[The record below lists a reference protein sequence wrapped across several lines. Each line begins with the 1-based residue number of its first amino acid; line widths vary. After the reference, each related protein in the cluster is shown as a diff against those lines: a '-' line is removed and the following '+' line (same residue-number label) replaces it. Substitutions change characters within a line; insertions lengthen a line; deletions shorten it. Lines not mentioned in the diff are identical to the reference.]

1 VSHWIVYAINNLV
14 QIALIVFMG
23 REAGRPRRSFIIT
36 YSVIAGIWAVLNTL
50 VFAVFRLKNGDNIVN
65 DTQTVIFFVILYLF
79 TEGKVIQRLRAIA
92 ANCIAAIL
100 TELSIRLVIVSV
112 YKIPLSELEYINTT
126 RTVVSILALEIFY
139 AWIMVIL
146 LLFRIRDEEFR
157 RMRPICII
165 NALLAVMFGAI
176 SVIYN
181 TGGANKMN
189 TQDIFVNQITHC
201 LITIL
206 LMILYYAMK
215 SSIEKVRSEEQLA
228 GIESYMQHT
237 RDFYDLAQQ
246 RYDDAAK
253 IRHDIR
259 NQVQTIEYLMSE
271 NDLDESKKSL
281 EALRGKYSEMSPAV
295 YSEVPA
301 VNVIMALKMNEC
313 AGNGI
318 RTDIVLRDCKSLP
331 LDNYE
336 ICSLFSNILD
346 NAIRSCKQAENGHI
360 RIRSQV
366 FGDNFILKAENSL
379 PEVQASSS
387 RSRRK
392 GYGLEII
399 RSIIRKYD
407 GTFSTESSEDNFT
420 TLITIP
426 VKCAE

>member
-1 VSHWIVYAINNLV
+1 MSHWITYIINNLV

-23 REAGRPRRSFIIT
+23 REAGRLRKSFAVIYLTIA
-36 YSVIAGIWAVLNTL
+36 SVWTVLNTL
-50 VFAVFRLKNGDNIVN
+50 VFAVLRLKNGDDIVN
-65 DTQTVIFFVILYLF
+65 NTQTVVFFVILYLF
-79 TEGKVIQRLRAIA
+79 TEGKFRERIRAIV
-92 ANCIAAIL
+92 ANCIAAIF
-100 TELSIRLVIVSV
+100 TELSVRLVIVSV
-112 YKIPLSELEYINTT
+112 YKISLSEVDSINTL

-146 LLFRIRDEEFR
+146 LLYRIRDEKFR

-181 TGGANKMN
+181 LGGADKMN

-206 LMILYYAMK
+206 LMVLYYAMK
-215 SSIEKVRSEEQLA
+215 RSIEKVRSEEQLT
-228 GIESYMQHT
+228 GMERYMQQT
-237 RDFYDLAQQ
+237 KVFYDLAQQ

-271 NDLDESKKSL
+271 NDFDESKKSL
-281 EALRGKYSEMSPAV
+281 EALREKYNDMNAVV

-301 VNVIMALKMNEC
+301 VNVIMALKMKEC
-313 AGNGI
+313 AENGI
-318 RTDIVLRDCKSLP
+318 LSDVVLRDCKELP

-336 ICSLFSNILD
+336 ICSVFSNIMD
-346 NAIRSCKQAENGHI
+346 NAIKACKQAENGNI

-366 FGDNFILKAENSL
+366 FGDTFVLKAENSL
-379 PEVQASSS
+379 PEDFSTTA
-387 RSRRK
+387 RSERK
-392 GYGLEII
+392 GYGLNII